1 MKYIFLFLT
10 ILFIG
15 CANDTGMS
23 VEENNVNEVA
33 TNINYTKYSNVS
45 LYDNITIEN
54 IYFTDQ
60 CEEWDFGGNVY
71 PCVTFYNNSNK
82 EYNLKIQYTDYC
94 NDKQRITTD
103 YLDIKAF
110 SYTNIHSLTCW
121 DPKTY
126 KIIITTLSAKEN
138 YNWNVI
144 WTGRVELDYRNF
156 N

>member
-1 MKYIFLFLT
+1 MKYILLILT

-15 CANDTGMS
+15 CANDTGMQ
-23 VEENNVNEVA
+23 VEENNVDEVE

-54 IYFTDQ
+54 IYFTDK
-60 CEEWDFGGNVY
+60 CEEWDIVGNVY
-71 PCVTFYNNSNK
+71 PCITFYNNSNK
-82 EYNLKIQYTDYC
+82 DYNLKIQFTNYC
-94 NDKQRITTD
+94 NDKLQIIND
-103 YLDIKAF
+103 YLNIEAF
-110 SYTNIHSLTCW
+110 SYTNIKSLTCW
-121 DPKTY
+121 EPKTY